1 MLHISDGIAV
11 VRTMSHISDM
21 ATAAQTVDLRG
32 QILQRIEKDAAAV
45 WTPADFA
52 DLAGRAAVDKALQ
65 RLATSGDLRRIDRG
79 LYDKPGSNKLTG
91 KPTVPNYQAVI
102 QAVAR
107 RDNVRFVVDG
117 MTAANDLGLT
127 TAVPAKIEVLVD
139 SRLKSI
145 KLGNQEIRFKPAAV
159 SRLTWAGRPGMRVV
173 QALYW
178 LQDMMPR
185 DGERERIASILH
197 RVLTDPKHGQ
207 AIQDDLRKG
216 IGALPIWMQNFLRP
230 LLFDSEPP
238 PS

>member
-1 MLHISDGIAV
+1 MTA
-11 VRTMSHISDM
+11 
-21 ATAAQTVDLRG
+21 AAQTIDLRG
-32 QILQRIEKDAAAV
+32 QILQRVVEDASAV

-52 DLAGRAAVDKALQ
+52 DLAGRAAIDKALQ
-65 RLATSGDLRRIDRG
+65 RLALNGDLRRIDRG
-79 LYDKPGSNKLTG
+79 LYDKPGSSKLTG
-91 KPTVPNYQAVI
+91 KPTVPNYRAVI

-178 LQDMMPR
+178 LQDVLPR
-185 DGERERIASILH
+185 DAERDRVASVLRRIFAD
-197 RVLTDPKHGQ
+197 TKHGQ

-216 IGALPIWMQNFLRP
+216 MGALPIWMQEFLRP
-230 LLFDSEPP
+230 LLFDGEQTAS
-238 PS
+238 

>member
-1 MLHISDGIAV
+1 
-11 VRTMSHISDM
+11 M
-21 ATAAQTVDLRG
+21 APTAQSVDLRG
-32 QILQRIEKDAAAV
+32 HILRRIAEDASAV

-52 DLAGRAAVDKALQ
+52 DLAGRAATDKALQ
-65 RLATSGDLRRIDRG
+65 RLVTSGDIRRIDRG
-79 LYDKPGSNKLTG
+79 LYDKPRLSKLTG

-178 LQDMMPR
+178 LQDMLPR
-185 DGERERIASILH
+185 EGERDRIASVLC
-197 RVLTDPKHGQ
+197 RVFADAKHGQ
-207 AIQDDLRKG
+207 ALQDDLRKG
-216 IGALPIWMQNFLRP
+216 IGALPIWMQEFLRP
-230 LLFDSEPP
+230 LLFDSEATA
-238 PS
+238 S

>member
-1 MLHISDGIAV
+1 MAAAV
-11 VRTMSHISDM
+11 
-21 ATAAQTVDLRG
+21 QTVDLRG
-32 QILQRIEKDAAAV
+32 QILQRIADDAAAV

-52 DLAGRAAVDKALQ
+52 DLAGRAAIDKTLQ
-65 RLATSGDLRRIDRG
+65 RLALNGVLRRIDRG

-178 LQDMMPR
+178 LQDMLPR
-185 DGERERIASILH
+185 DGERDRIASGLR
-197 RVLTDPKHGQ
+197 RVFADAKHGH
-207 AIQDDLRKG
+207 AIKDDLRKG
-216 IGALPIWMQNFLRP
+216 IGALPIWMQDFLRP
-230 LLFDSEPP
+230 LLFDSEQTA
-238 PS
+238 S

>member
-1 MLHISDGIAV
+1 M
-11 VRTMSHISDM
+11 THISDM
-21 ATAAQTVDLRG
+21 IAAKTVDLRG
-32 QILQRIEKDAAAV
+32 QILKRIAEDASAV
-45 WTPADFA
+45 WTPGDFA
-52 DLAGRAAVDKALQ
+52 DLAGRAAIDKTLQ
-65 RLATSGDLRRIDRG
+65 RLEISGDLRRIDRG
-79 LYDKPGSNKLTG
+79 LYDRPRLNQLTG

-107 RDNVRFVVDG
+107 RDNVRFVVGG

-139 SRLKSI
+139 ARLKSI

-178 LQDMMPR
+178 LQDMLPR
-185 DGERERIASILH
+185 KDERDHIASGLR
-197 RVLTDPKHGQ
+197 RVLADAKHGQ

-216 IGALPIWMQNFLRP
+216 IGALPIWMQEFLRP
-230 LLFDSEPP
+230 LLFDSEKTA
-238 PS
+238 S

>member
-1 MLHISDGIAV
+1 MAAAV
-11 VRTMSHISDM
+11 
-21 ATAAQTVDLRG
+21 QTVDLRG
-32 QILQRIEKDAAAV
+32 QILQRIADDAAAV

-52 DLAGRAAVDKALQ
+52 DLAGRAAIDKTLQ
-65 RLATSGDLRRIDRG
+65 RLALNGVLRRIDRG

-178 LQDMMPR
+178 LQDMLPR
-185 DGERERIASILH
+185 DGERDRIASGLR
-197 RVLTDPKHGQ
+197 RVFADAKHGY
-207 AIQDDLRKG
+207 AIKDDLRKG
-216 IGALPIWMQNFLRP
+216 IGALPIWMQDFLRP
-230 LLFDSEPP
+230 LLFDSEQTA
-238 PS
+238 S

>member
-1 MLHISDGIAV
+1 MLHISDMTAV
-11 VRTMSHISDM
+11 EHG
-21 ATAAQTVDLRG
+21 ADLRG
-32 QILQRIEKDAAAV
+32 QILQRIAEDSSAV

-65 RLATSGDLRRIDRG
+65 RLALRGDLRRIDRG
-79 LYDKPGSNKLTG
+79 LYDRPGSNKLTG
-91 KPTVPNYQAVI
+91 KPTVPNYRAVI

-145 KLGNQEIRFKPAAV
+145 KLGNQEIRFKNAAV
-159 SRLTWAGRPGMRVV
+159 SKLAWAGRPGMRVV

-178 LQDMMPR
+178 LQDMLPR
-185 DGERERIASILH
+185 EGEHDRIASILR
-197 RVLTDPKHGQ
+197 RVFADPKHGQ
-207 AIQDDLRKG
+207 ATRDDLRKA
-216 IGALPIWMQNFLRP
+216 IGALPIWMQEFLRP
-230 LLFDSEPP
+230 LLFDSKETA
-238 PS
+238 S